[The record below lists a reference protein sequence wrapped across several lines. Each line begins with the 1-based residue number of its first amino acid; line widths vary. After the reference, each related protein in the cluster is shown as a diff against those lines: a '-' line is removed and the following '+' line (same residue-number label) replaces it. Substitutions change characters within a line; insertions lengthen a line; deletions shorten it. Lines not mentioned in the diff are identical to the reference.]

1 MRQETF
7 PQSGPD
13 IATVLELRDSS
24 CARDL
29 YIAAVSWLDLFTTLD
44 EQPKNLPNLCAA
56 FELEERPTRTM
67 LRLFESWN
75 LLVRSDDEYCVTPQA
90 RRYLSRRSDENVV
103 SYIATMKYKSSVR
116 EMHEILR
123 EGQSDT
129 WHVQRTGTTSWDD
142 LMQTDD
148 FANLNTQG
156 MEERG
161 RIFAPSLA
169 DLLDCSTDRQL
180 LDIGG
185 GSGVYAAHLL
195 MRFPSLEA
203 TILERPPVDE
213 LARACLKQRGLL
225 GNRASVVA
233 GDMFVDPFPESAS
246 LHLYSHVLHNW
257 SPEKVQRL
265 LCKSYQYLPDGGRVA
280 VYSCHPDD
288 RNGRPAPAK
297 EAEYSVLLT
306 ASYEGLCYSVSDME
320 DMFAKAGF
328 ADVDYR
334 RSICNRSL
342 LTARKRAS

>member
-7 PQSGPD
+7 LQSGPE

-44 EQPKNLPNLCAA
+44 AQPTKLSDLCVAFNLQ
-56 FELEERPTRTM
+56 ERPARTM

-75 LLVRSDDEYCVTPQA
+75 LLVRSGDQYGVTPQA

-116 EMHEILR
+116 EMYEVLR

-129 WHVQRTGTTSWDD
+129 WHVERTGTTSWDD

-148 FANLNTQG
+148 FAALNTQG

-169 DLLDCSTDRQL
+169 ELLDCSTDRQL

-185 GSGVYAAHLL
+185 GSGVYCAHLL

-203 TILERPPVDE
+203 IVIERPPVDE
-213 LARACLKQRGLL
+213 LARACLRQRGLL
-225 GNRASVVA
+225 GNRASVLA
-233 GDMFVDPFPESAS
+233 GDMFVDPFPENAS

-257 SPEKVQRL
+257 SPAKVQHL
-265 LCKSYQYLPDGGRVA
+265 LNKSHQHLPAGGRVA
-280 VYSCHPDD
+280 IYSCHPDD

-320 DMFAKAGF
+320 AMFAKAGF
-328 ADVDYR
+328 VDVNYR

-342 LTARKRAS
+342 LTARKRVS

>member
-7 PQSGPD
+7 PQSGPE

-44 EQPKNLPNLCAA
+44 ERPASLPDICAA
-56 FELEERPTRTM
+56 FDLQQRPARTM
-67 LRLFESWN
+67 LRLFESWQ
-75 LLVRSDDEYCVTPQA
+75 LLARSGDRYSVTPQA

-116 EMHEILR
+116 EMHDVLHH
-123 EGQSDT
+123 GQSDT
-129 WHVQRTGTTSWDD
+129 WHVERTDTTSWDD

-169 DLLDCSTDRQL
+169 ELLDCSADRQL

-185 GSGVYAAHLL
+185 GSGVYSAHLL
-195 MRFPSLEA
+195 ARFPSLEA
-203 TILERPPVDE
+203 IVIERPPVDE
-213 LARACLKQRGLL
+213 LARSSLKQRGML
-225 GNRASVVA
+225 GKRASVVA
-233 GDMFVDPFPESAS
+233 GDMFVDPFPDSAS

-265 LCKSYQYLPDGGRVA
+265 LHKSHQYLPAGGRVA

-320 DMFAKAGF
+320 EMFAKAGF
-328 ADVDYR
+328 IEVDYR

-342 LTARKRAS
+342 LTARKRSS